1 MNYDDD
7 LSPLP
12 AVAGGQDDGPVPSL
26 SADEQAKVTQAAQV
40 QQQIAQQQ
48 AFQAIPDDVLKFIVK
63 FHQAGASIVS
73 KPRSGGHRL
82 APEQLGS
89 GRGCLVLSLLVL
101 PD

>member
-12 AVAGGQDDGPVPSL
+12 AVAGGQDDGPAPSL
-26 SADEQAKVTQAAQV
+26 SADEQAKVAQAAQV

-63 FHQAGASIVS
+63 FHQAGPSLPVLS
-73 KPRSGGHRL
+73 CRSGAGRWL
-82 APEQLGS
+82 SS
-89 GRGCLVLSLLVL
+89 GPQSCSLVLRHLRAL
-101 PD
+101 